1 MVCRRVFRAAA
12 GRRRCVA
19 RAHQGTSRQTPGYPA
34 AAAAERRQRVPQPA
48 RGPRGAPDRK
58 LRAER
63 AAARRRPR
71 IRKARQLHRQP
82 RRGGLR
88 RRHRMADPRGEEPGA
103 RAHRRGADPRGAH
116 RGGAGMNAGTH
127 FGKVAVLL
135 GGKSAEREVSLKS
148 GGMVLK
154 ALRSRGVNAHPFDPA
169 ERGLDA
175 LIDEKFE
182 RAFIALHGRFGEDG
196 TVQGI
201 LEWLGIPYT
210 GSGVL
215 ASALA
220 MDKLRTKRLWAADK
234 LPTPAYEL
242 LTTDTNFRI
251 AARKLGVPLMVKP
264 ASEGSSIGMS
274 KVRAASTLEEAYRL
288 AAKYDPVVI
297 AEQFIDGIELTGAV
311 LGERALPLIKLETPR
326 EFYDYEAKYVSD
338 DTRYIVPC
346 GLPAKKE
353 QELQQL
359 CLAAFRALGCSGWGR
374 VDLMLNKRGRPYL
387 LEVNT
392 SPGMTDH
399 SLVPMAARAVGL
411 SYEDLCLQILE
422 GADVG

>member
-1 MVCRRVFRAAA
+1 
-12 GRRRCVA
+12 
-19 RAHQGTSRQTPGYPA
+19 
-34 AAAAERRQRVPQPA
+34 
-48 RGPRGAPDRK
+48 
-58 LRAER
+58 
-63 AAARRRPR
+63 
-71 IRKARQLHRQP
+71 
-82 RRGGLR
+82 
-88 RRHRMADPRGEEPGA
+88 
-103 RAHRRGADPRGAH
+103 
-116 RGGAGMNAGTH
+116 MN

-154 ALRSRGVNAHPFDPA
+154 ALRSRGVNAFAFDPA

-175 LIDEKFE
+175 LIDEKFD

-201 LEWLGIPYT
+201 LEWLGVPYT

-220 MDKLRTKRLWAADK
+220 MDKLRTKRLWAAEK
-234 LPTPAYEL
+234 LPTPAYERL
-242 LTTDTNFRI
+242 GEQTNFRI

-274 KVRAASTLEEAYRL
+274 KVRAASKLEEAYKL
-288 AAKYDPVVI
+288 AARYDPVVI
-297 AEQFIDGIELTGAV
+297 AEQFIDGIELTGAI
-311 LGERALPLIKLETPR
+311 LGDRALPLIKLETPR
-326 EFYDYEAKYVSD
+326 DFYDYQAKYVSD

-346 GLPAKKE
+346 GLPEKKE
-353 QELQQL
+353 RELQEL
-359 CLAAFRALGCSGWGR
+359 CLAAFRSLGCTGWGR
-374 VDLMLNKRGRPYL
+374 VDLMLNKRGRPFL

-399 SLVPMAARAVGL
+399 SLVPMAARAVGI
-411 SYEDLCLQILE
+411 SYEDLCVKILE
-422 GADVG
+422 GARVG

>member
-1 MVCRRVFRAAA
+1 
-12 GRRRCVA
+12 
-19 RAHQGTSRQTPGYPA
+19 
-34 AAAAERRQRVPQPA
+34 
-48 RGPRGAPDRK
+48 
-58 LRAER
+58 
-63 AAARRRPR
+63 
-71 IRKARQLHRQP
+71 
-82 RRGGLR
+82 
-88 RRHRMADPRGEEPGA
+88 
-103 RAHRRGADPRGAH
+103 
-116 RGGAGMNAGTH
+116 MN

-154 ALRSRGVNAHPFDPA
+154 ALRSRGVDAHPFDPA

-175 LIDEKFE
+175 LIDEKFD
-182 RAFIALHGRFGEDG
+182 RVFIALHGRFGEDG

-220 MDKLRTKRLWAADK
+220 MDKLRTKRIWGAEK
-234 LPTPAYEL
+234 LPTPKYEQL
-242 LTTDTNFRI
+242 SEQTNFRI
-251 AARKLGVPLMVKP
+251 AARRLGVPLMVKP

-274 KVRAASTLEEAYRL
+274 KVRTAGKLEEAWRL
-288 AAKYDPVVI
+288 AAKYDRIVI
-297 AEQFIDGIELTGAV
+297 AEEFIEGMELTGAI

-326 EFYDYEAKYVSD
+326 DFYDYEAKYLAD

-346 GLPAKKE
+346 GLPQKKE
-353 QELQQL
+353 DELKEL
-359 CLAAFRALGCSGWGR
+359 CLAAFRALGCRGWGR

-399 SLVPMAARAVGL
+399 SLVPMAARAVGM
-411 SYEDLCLQILE
+411 SYEDLCLAILD
-422 GADVG
+422 GARVG